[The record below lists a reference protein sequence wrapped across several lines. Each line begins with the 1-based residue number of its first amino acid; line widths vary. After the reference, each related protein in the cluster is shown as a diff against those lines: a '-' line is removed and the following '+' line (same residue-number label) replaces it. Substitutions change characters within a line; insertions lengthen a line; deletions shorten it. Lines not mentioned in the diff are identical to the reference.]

1 MNYVDKEPLVRET
14 PECKELLLEAM
25 RYHLMP
31 EHRGSLTSYRTSHRQ
46 PEGTKPY
53 LFAIGG
59 GSLFAIHSECEV
71 YNPRT
76 DRWSFIAS
84 MNTRRSRTA
93 VATVGNLLYAVGG
106 FDSTNDLASAE
117 CFNPQINKVNYNQ
130 AINTNYISIKTY
142 TLQWTEIT
150 PMGTKRSC
158 LGACTLDGL
167 IYCCG
172 GYDGQ
177 SCLATVERYD
187 PLNGVWTSCPAMN
200 TRRRYCRIAVLD
212 NCIYAL
218 GGFDSNNYQ
227 SSVERLD
234 ARMGKWV
241 PVPSMTSRRSSCGVA
256 AMGDYL
262 YCVGGNDG
270 TMCLQTGEKFCPR
283 RNSWEPISNM
293 HSRRSTHELCH
304 IDGMLFSIGG
314 NDGSSS
320 LNSIEVGK
328 VRIFFLTIWQ

>member
-14 PECKELLLEAM
+14 QECKELLLEAM

-117 CFNPQINKVNYNQ
+117 CFNPQINKV
-130 AINTNYISIKTY
+130 ITIKQSTLITFPLYLLHFFIVDRNHSDGHKAVMSRSLYPGWTY
-142 TLQWTEIT
+142 LLLW
-150 PMGTKRSC
+150 
-158 LGACTLDGL
+158 
-167 IYCCG
+167 
-172 GYDGQ
+172 
-177 SCLATVERYD
+177 
-187 PLNGVWTSCPAMN
+187 
-200 TRRRYCRIAVLD
+200 
-212 NCIYAL
+212 
-218 GGFDSNNYQ
+218 
-227 SSVERLD
+227 RL
-234 ARMGKWV
+234 
-241 PVPSMTSRRSSCGVA
+241 
-256 AMGDYL
+256 
-262 YCVGGNDG
+262 
-270 TMCLQTGEKFCPR
+270 
-283 RNSWEPISNM
+283 
-293 HSRRSTHELCH
+293 
-304 IDGMLFSIGG
+304 
-314 NDGSSS
+314 
-320 LNSIEVGK
+320 
-328 VRIFFLTIWQ
+328 